1 MDNLIGENIKQA
13 RLKAGYT
20 QEKLAE
26 KIDVSLSV
34 ISRLE
39 TGRTMVSVAK
49 MQRIAKVLNTP
60 VGTFFERS
68 FSENR
73 TYPETAE
80 TTRTA
85 GAGTQRVAESA
96 LADPEFDEELYTL
109 IMQLP
114 EKGKEFFKNA
124 LRCYI
129 ETF

>member
-13 RLKAGYT
+13 RLRAGYT

-68 FSENR
+68 FPENR

-80 TTRTA
+80 TTMIRPD
-85 GAGTQRVAESA
+85 RKSIAESA
-96 LADPEFDEELYTL
+96 LSDPDFDEELYTL
-109 IMQLP
+109 IRQLP

>member
-13 RLKAGYT
+13 RLRAGYT

-60 VGTFFERS
+60 VGTFFDRS

-80 TTRTA
+80 TTMIRSD
-85 GAGTQRVAESA
+85 RKSIAESA
-96 LADPEFDEELYTL
+96 LSDPDFDEELYTL
-109 IMQLP
+109 IRQLP